1 MILLI
6 YVCYTSDTIK
16 HDHLQPTLTLCY
28 LTILHVTGRK
38 NIFDYWKEHFHK
50 LLNCNSN
57 DADLQY
63 NVIGKLENIQYD
75 ANMIAPS
82 EDICKLIENHLV
94 RMAESL
100 RFAHDRLHVLL
111 ALCFSTCL
119 SHRFLPLSLIETNI
133 VPVIN
138 NKCGSLTDSNILR
151 PITIATITSK
161 LLESIILL
169 KCEEY
174 AY

>member
-1 MILLI
+1 MIMLI

-16 HDHLQPTLTLCY
+16 HDHLQLTLTLCY

-50 LLNCNSN
+50 LLNCNNN

-94 RMAESL
+94 RMA
-100 RFAHDRLHVLL
+100 L
-111 ALCFSTCL
+111 AQNHSGLPMIDCMYCWFYVFQL
-119 SHRFLPLSLIETNI
+119 ASHIDFYHCP
-133 VPVIN
+133 
-138 NKCGSLTDSNILR
+138 
-151 PITIATITSK
+151 
-161 LLESIILL
+161 
-169 KCEEY
+169 
-174 AY
+174 